1 MPYWKRLQP
10 LRIPGGWTVMF
21 HKLEDL
27 EPEEL
32 PPEDRDWLFLFIYG
46 CKTKAKPSDRETK
59 AWH

>member
-32 PPEDRDWLFLFIYG
+32 LGSNVAGGGPGAAR
-46 CKTKAKPSDRETK
+46 
-59 AWH
+59 

>member
-32 PPEDRDWLFLFIYG
+32 PPEDRDWLFYLRRTSFIYI
-46 CKTKAKPSDRETK
+46 RM
-59 AWH
+59 